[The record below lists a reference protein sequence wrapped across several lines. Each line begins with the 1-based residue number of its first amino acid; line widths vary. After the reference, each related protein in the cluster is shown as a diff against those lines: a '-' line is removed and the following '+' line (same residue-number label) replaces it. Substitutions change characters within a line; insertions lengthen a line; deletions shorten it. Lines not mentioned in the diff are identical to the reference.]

1 MMFKR
6 SVTVVM
12 TRKQIPMFLL
22 ASLIVLFR
30 GSLKIELE
38 DDGTLNRGE

>member
-1 MMFKR
+1 MKR
-6 SVTVVM
+6 KSVTVMM

-38 DDGTLNRGE
+38 DDRTLNR